1 MSRSLRILLIALAAF
16 FCFMAS
22 YLFLHTLP
30 FYKSFFGE
38 EDLFYGKISSVSIP
52 RGWSGTGVPLFDKT
66 YFSLNEDRA
75 AVYILSLPAEQN
87 AELANWISFWAET
100 GAPAP
105 IEVRGV
111 RVSQKEWIVT
121 GLQGNDGALD
131 ASEIH
136 EFHLRSVL
144 WSAFLNLVFLYLSFL
159 SLRRAL
165 RRKK

>member
-1 MSRSLRILLIALAAF
+1 MSRSLRILFIALAAF

-30 FYKSFFGE
+30 FYKSVVGE
-38 EDLFYGKISSVSIP
+38 EDLFYGKISSMAIP

-66 YFSLNEDRA
+66 YFCLNEDRS
-75 AVYILSLPAEQN
+75 AVYTLALPKEQN
-87 AELANWISFWAET
+87 AVLAEWVSFWAET
-100 GAPAP
+100 GSPAP

-111 RVSQKEWIVT
+111 RVSKKEWIVT
-121 GLQGNDGALD
+121 SLQGNDGALD
-131 ASEIH
+131 SAAIH

-144 WSAFLNLVFLYLSFL
+144 WSACLDLVFLYLSFL

-165 RRKK
+165 KRRK